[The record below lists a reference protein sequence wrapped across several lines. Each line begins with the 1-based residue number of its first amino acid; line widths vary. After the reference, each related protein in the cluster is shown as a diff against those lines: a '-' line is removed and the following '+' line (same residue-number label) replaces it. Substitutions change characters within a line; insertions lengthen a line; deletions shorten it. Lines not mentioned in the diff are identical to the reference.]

1 MSPFSEKNILHQL
14 AYNPKHK
21 SPLSDDEKMNSASSS
36 IDNCEDNFEIY
47 LEIKNKKII
56 KSKFNG
62 NGCAI
67 SSGATEALLKAIE
80 SKTIVN
86 AKKIIDEFENFING
100 KINMI
105 DGELNLF
112 KIVQV
117 HKSRIKCAA
126 APIKPLKEILE
137 NE

>member
-21 SPLSDDEKMNSASSS
+21 SPLSDEEKINSKSSNV
-36 IDNCEDNFEIY
+36 DNCDDNFEIY
-47 LEIKNKKII
+47 LEIKNKKIT
-56 KSKFNG
+56 KSKFDG

-67 SSGATEALLKAIE
+67 SSGATEALLKSIE
-80 SKTIVN
+80 NKTTTN

-100 KINMI
+100 KISVI

-126 APIKPLKEILE
+126 APIKPLKEILK